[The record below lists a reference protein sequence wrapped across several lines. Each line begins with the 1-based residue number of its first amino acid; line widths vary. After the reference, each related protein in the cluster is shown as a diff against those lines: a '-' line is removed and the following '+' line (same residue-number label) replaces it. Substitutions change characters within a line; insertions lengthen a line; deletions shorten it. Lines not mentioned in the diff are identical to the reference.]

1 MRYTRSKGSDE
12 MATVS
17 VSEIIEQ
24 VSRFTSMK
32 EEITRLV
39 YEQSWVDAQRYI
51 GTLGAKL
58 GMNVAVDEMG
68 TAILSVRGS
77 SEEKSAITIGSHIDS
92 VINAGKYDGV
102 YGVAAGI
109 VAVSELVRQYGQPRK
124 NIQVLSFSEEEGS
137 RFPMNFSGSRFVIN
151 QVPENMDELKD
162 NQGITFSEAK
172 QHAVSQL
179 HETLSK
185 GQAYEV
191 ENFTEIHIEQGPVL
205 ENQKKQ
211 IGIVTGIVAQK
222 RFSITVNGQGNHAG
236 TTPMSMRKDAL
247 KQAVVLIGRLE
258 EIAQEIGEPLV
269 FTVGKMHVFPNVS
282 NVIPSQVVF
291 SIDIR
296 HMDVNVLQLFEDR
309 MLAQIRQQKQDRL
322 MEILVDCWL
331 DEPAEKT
338 NPELSALLDQICKE
352 KNISSHVMSSGAGH
366 DTQIMNLVVPTALLF
381 VPSRAGISYSPLE
394 YTSAEDLNTGKDVLK
409 EFIYR
414 LAY

>member
-1 MRYTRSKGSDE
+1 

>member
-1 MRYTRSKGSDE
+1 

-179 HETLSK
+179 HETLPK
-185 GQAYEV
+185 GQAYVV
-191 ENFTEIHIEQGPVL
+191 ENFTEVHIEQGPVL

-258 EIAQEIGEPLV
+258 EIAQEIGEPFV
-269 FTVGKMHVFPNVS
+269 FTVGEMHVFPNVS

-366 DTQIMNLVVPTALLF
+366 DTQIMNLVAPTALLF
-381 VPSRAGISYSPLE
+381 VPSRAGISHSPLE

>member
-247 KQAVVLIGRLE
+247 KQAMVLIGRLE

-269 FTVGKMHVFPNVS
+269 FTVGEMHVFPNVS

-296 HMDVNVLQLFEDR
+296 HMDMNVLQLFEDR

-366 DTQIMNLVVPTALLF
+366 DTQIMNLVAPTALLF
-381 VPSRAGISYSPLE
+381 VPSRAGISHSPLE